1 MSKESASA
9 QTGWANALEIGQSAE
24 SPGRTVTE
32 SLLSL
37 LTTLAG
43 YTHPL
48 FTDATWSA
56 STSLLRVTPLPGA
69 VVLALLG
76 GLAEQSGFFGNANL
90 ALVGFESVRFNRA
103 IVTGDTLRVRITVVE
118 KELKS
123 NERTL
128 LRMQWTGL
136 NQKDETVAGLYAVFM
151 VSNSSS

>member
-1 MSKESASA
+1 MSKENES
-9 QTGWANALEIGQSAE
+9 TRPGWANAIEIGQSVD

-32 SLLSL
+32 SMLSL
-37 LTTLAG
+37 LTTLTG

-48 FTDATWSA
+48 FTDVTWSA
-56 STSLLRVTPLPGA
+56 STSSIGVTPLPGA

-76 GLAEQSGFFGNANL
+76 GLAEQSGFFGKANL
-90 ALVGFESVRFNRA
+90 VLVGFESVRFNRVVVA
-103 IVTGDTLRVRITVVE
+103 GDTLRVRITVVE

-128 LRMQWTGL
+128 IRMEWTGL

-151 VSNSSS
+151 VSNN